1 MNETALVL
9 FGIKSSLQALLEW
22 LKAFGPFGLFG
33 ISLVDSVG
41 VPLPGGP
48 DSVMILLSA
57 NNPALMPLYAVA
69 ATAGSAI
76 GCTLLY
82 LAARRAGVA
91 ALKRVSIEKRNSI
104 ENLLGRYDL
113 IAVMVPAVLPPPF
126 PFKPF
131 VLCAGAF
138 KLKTWRFI
146 TAIFIGRA
154 VRFLIEGW
162 LAIRFGEDAGRI
174 IKQHGWKV
182 LIAVVAIAGVVI
194 GLSILRARGRRSRA
208 VSAEPATDEDVVGP
222 IDASNESSR
231 VL

>member
-1 MNETALVL
+1 MKMNEATFIAL
-9 FGIKSSLQALLEW
+9 GIKSVLEGLLEW
-22 LKAFGPFGLFG
+22 LKAYGSLGLFG
-33 ISLVDSVG
+33 ISLIDSAG
-41 VPLPGGP
+41 IPLPGGP
-48 DSVMILLSA
+48 DAVMILLSA
-57 NNPALMPLYAVA
+57 NTPAMMPLYALA

-82 LAARRAGVA
+82 LIARRGGVA
-91 ALKRVSIEKRNSI
+91 ALNRLKPEKRARI

-131 VLCAGAF
+131 VLCAGVF
-138 KLKTWRFI
+138 RLKTWRFI

-174 IKQHGWKV
+174 IRQHGWKV
-182 LIAVVAIAGVVI
+182 LIGVAVIAVVLFAV
-194 GLSILRARGRRSRA
+194 SFLRARSRRLEQTPL
-208 VSAEPATDEDVVGP
+208 EPASPSE
-222 IDASNESSR
+222 
-231 VL
+231 

>member
-1 MNETALVL
+1 MNDAVFIFL
-9 FGIKSSLQALLEW
+9 GIKSGLQSLLEW

-33 ISLVDSVG
+33 ISLIDSVG

-48 DSVMILLSA
+48 DAVMIWLSA
-57 NNPALMPLYAVA
+57 TTPPLMPLYALA

-76 GCTLLY
+76 GCTVLY
-82 LAARRAGVA
+82 LAARRAGAA
-91 ALKRVSIEKRNSI
+91 ALKRVSSDKRDRI

-113 IAVMVPAVLPPPF
+113 IAVMVPALLPPPF

-131 VLCAGAF
+131 VLCAGVF

-154 VRFLIEGW
+154 ARFLIEGW

-174 IKQHGWKV
+174 ITQHGWKV
-182 LIAVVAIAGVVI
+182 LLAVIVIAGAAAAI
-194 GLSILRARGRRSRA
+194 KLFRARARRSREL
-208 VSAEPATDEDVVGP
+208 AESEELGGAT
-222 IDASNESSR
+222 N
-231 VL
+231 L

>member
-1 MNETALVL
+1 MNETGLIL
-9 FGIKSSLQALLEW
+9 FGIKSSLQSLLEW

-33 ISLVDSVG
+33 ISLVDSMG
-41 VPLPGGP
+41 IPLPGGP

-57 NNPALMPLYAVA
+57 NNPALMPFYALA

-113 IAVMVPAVLPPPF
+113 VAVMVPAVLPPPF

-131 VLCAGAF
+131 VLCAGVF

-154 VRFLIEGW
+154 LRFLIEGW
-162 LAIRFGEDAGRI
+162 LAIKFGEDAGRI
-174 IKQHGWKV
+174 IRQHGWKV
-182 LIAVVAIAGVVI
+182 LIGVVAIAGLI
-194 GLSILRARGRRSRA
+194 IALSFMRARRSRIVLA
-208 VSAEPATDEDVVGP
+208 GDAENDEVVAP
-222 IDASNESSR
+222 IDSPPSSSR
-231 VL
+231 GL

>member
-1 MNETALVL
+1 MSEAEFII
-9 FGIKSSLQALLEW
+9 FGIKNSLQSLFEW
-22 LKAFGPFGLFG
+22 LKAFGPVGLFG

-48 DSVMILLSA
+48 DAVMILLSA
-57 NNPALMPLYAVA
+57 KTPALMPVYALA
-69 ATAGSAI
+69 ATGGSAI

-82 LAARRAGVA
+82 LVARRAGAA
-91 ALKRVSIEKRNSI
+91 ALSHVTQRKRDRI

-113 IAVMVPAVLPPPF
+113 VAVMVPAVLPPPF

-131 VLCAGAF
+131 VLSAGVF

-146 TAIFIGRA
+146 TAIFIGRS

-174 IKQHGWKV
+174 ISQHGWKV
-182 LIAVVAIAGVVI
+182 LVAVAVLAVF
-194 GLSILRARGRRSRA
+194 GLALSFFRARSRRSVELSGEELARA
-208 VSAEPATDEDVVGP
+208 REPVAPGSQT
-222 IDASNESSR
+222 R
-231 VL
+231 

>member
-1 MNETALVL
+1 MNEPAFIFL
-9 FGIKSSLQALLEW
+9 GIKSSLQALLEW

-33 ISLVDSVG
+33 ISLVDSIG

-57 NNPALMPLYAVA
+57 NTPALMPFYALA

-91 ALKRVSIEKRNSI
+91 ALKRVSIGKRNSI

-113 IAVMVPAVLPPPF
+113 VAVMVPAVLPPPF

-131 VLCAGAF
+131 VLCAGVF

-154 VRFLIEGW
+154 LRFLIEGW

-174 IKQHGWKV
+174 IRQQGWKV
-182 LIAVVAIAGVVI
+182 LIAVVAVAGVVI
-194 GLSILRARGRRSRA
+194 GMRFLRMRGRRSRDEY
-208 VSAEPATDEDVVGP
+208 AEDAKEKELVAP
-222 IDASNESSR
+222 IDTANEGPR
-231 VL
+231 GL